1 MKFKLHLDRLVLK
14 QKESKSSILNSLLWL
29 TPALILVVMF
39 SYFAIFTVFKSSTN
53 EYESYWTYVFTFKNY
68 GTLFRDKS
76 FLIALRNSLIF
87 VVTVI
92 PISLFLSIL
101 ISKFISNIL
110 NKKAFSFFQTIF
122 FIPYVT
128 STIAVTMAFAII
140 FSPSGGILNSILQ
153 SLGIGNIN
161 WFSKGWALVM
171 ILIFGIW
178 TLMPFQILLLTGSFV
193 RVNNKYYRA
202 ASIDGMSN
210 FKQLFKITLPLIRQT
225 IFYLITLGIISS
237 FKIFPIGLFESYNQ
251 TSLLEAQT
259 LVSYIYDRL
268 NGIDGIRDYKLSSTA
283 SVVLM
288 FIILLMTIINSLI
301 SKRVGR

>member
-1 MKFKLHLDRLVLK
+1 MGFKLRLEKLISK
-14 QKESKSSILNSLLWL
+14 QKESKSSIMNSLLWI
-29 TPALILVVMF
+29 TPAVILVALF

-53 EYESYWTYVFTFKNY
+53 KFESYWTYIFTFKNY
-68 GTLFRDKS
+68 ESLFNDKG

-92 PISLFLSIL
+92 PISLFFSIL

-140 FSPSGGILNSILQ
+140 FSPSGGILNSILD
-153 SLGIGNIN
+153 SIGIGNIN

-178 TLMPFQILLLTGSFV
+178 TLMPFQILLLTGAFV
-193 RVNNKYYRA
+193 RVNNKYYKA

-210 FKQLFKITLPLIRQT
+210 FKQMFKITLPLIRQT

-237 FKIFPIGLFESYNQ
+237 FKIFPIGLFDSYNQ
-251 TSLLEAQT
+251 TYLLEAQT

-268 NGIDGIRDYKLSSTA
+268 NGVNGIRDYKLSSTS

-288 FIILLMTIINSLI
+288 FIILIMTIINSLI
-301 SKRVGR
+301 SKRIGR